1 MSIGAPGG
9 AGGAGDRAN
18 GAGEPAATAGT
29 GTRPADTSGESI
41 VFDEPAEGVRRATF
55 NRPAS
60 YNAFTFDM
68 FRSLLEWMREV
79 QYDTS
84 ARVVVLTGAGRGFCS
99 GLDLINQSPPPWAPE
114 NIGRIHRDLYAMQ
127 EIRELPLA
135 MRGLPQPVI
144 AAVNGPVA
152 GIGLLFVLAADLAV
166 AARSAKFVNAFHNVG
181 IGTEGGVSYLL
192 PRAVG
197 SQRAAEL
204 LLTGRPVDA
213 DEAARIGLV
222 LEAVEDEQL
231 TPRVL
236 HLAQAMIVN
245 APLDN
250 WLTKQALHANL
261 EAQSFARALDLD
273 TRGVILARATEDALE
288 RKAADKERRPPDYGH
303 R

>member
-1 MSIGAPGG
+1 M
-9 AGGAGDRAN
+9 N
-18 GAGEPAATAGT
+18 
-29 GTRPADTSGESI
+29 ESI
-41 VFDEPAEGVRRATF
+41 EGSLLFDTPTQGVRRVTF
-55 NRPAS
+55 NRPTT

-68 FRSLLEWMREV
+68 YRELLEWLRAI
-79 QYDTS
+79 QYDAD

-99 GLDLINQSPPPWAPE
+99 GQDMRDSSPPPWAPAGV
-114 NIGRIHRDLYAMQ
+114 GRQHRDLYAMQ
-127 EIRELPLA
+127 EIREIPLA

-152 GIGLLFVLAADLAV
+152 GIGMLFVLASDLAV

-204 LLTGRPVDA
+204 LLTGRAVDA
-213 DEAARIGLV
+213 DEAADIGLV
-222 LEAVEDEQL
+222 LEAVPDDQL
-231 TPRVL
+231 MTRVL
-236 HLAQAMIVN
+236 EMAETMMVN
-245 APLDN
+245 TPLDN

-273 TRGVILARATEDALE
+273 TRGVVLSRTTIDATE
-288 RKAADKERRPPDYGH
+288 RRAADTEHRPPNYKQQ
-303 R
+303 